1 MLSKCQC
8 IVLSSCQFAG
18 ATDMKCTLVLAGM
31 ATSLGSIAILVPMLR
46 KKMYFLIKFDTE
58 KAFETFE
65 ICTDFCVLIKL
76 HESCLGYLGKDLV
89 FVALGYVSGIRL
101 CGL

>member
-1 MLSKCQC
+1 
-8 IVLSSCQFAG
+8 
-18 ATDMKCTLVLAGM
+18 
-31 ATSLGSIAILVPMLR
+31 
-46 KKMYFLIKFDTE
+46 MYLLIKFDTE

-76 HESCLGYLGKDLV
+76 YESCLGYLGKDLV
-89 FVALGYVSGIRL
+89 FVVLGYVSGIRL